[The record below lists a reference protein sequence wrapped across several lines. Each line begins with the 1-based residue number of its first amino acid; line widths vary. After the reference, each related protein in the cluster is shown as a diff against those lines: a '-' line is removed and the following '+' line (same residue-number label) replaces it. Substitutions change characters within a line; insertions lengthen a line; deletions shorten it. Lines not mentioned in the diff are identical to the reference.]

1 MKTIFNYTQKELCE
15 EIENKK
21 LNTNFDIEFDSFILL
36 PTGVKKENKK
46 VLNLILV
53 NDNIP
58 IGVIKG
64 NKNNIN
70 IFDNI
75 NFLSTIKNHL
85 CDEKPEWSICQLKNN
100 LTMITCNK
108 KLIIDVKDDSYIIS
122 LL

>member
-1 MKTIFNYTQKELCE
+1 MKTIFNYTITELYNE
-15 EIENKK
+15 VENKEI
-21 LNTNFDIEFDSFILL
+21 NTNLCVEFDSFILL
-36 PTGVKKENKK
+36 PTGRKKENKK
-46 VLNLILV
+46 LLYLALV

-58 IGVIKG
+58 IGIVKG

-85 CDEKPEWSICQLKNN
+85 CDEKPEWSICQLKNG

-108 KLIIDVKDDSYIIS
+108 KLVIDIKDDGYIIS

>member
-21 LNTNFDIEFDSFILL
+21 LSTNFDIEFDSFILL
-36 PTGVKKENKK
+36 PTGAKKENKK
-46 VLNLILV
+46 ILNLILV

-58 IGVIKG
+58 IGIVKG

-75 NFLSTIKNHL
+75 NFLSTIKNYL

-108 KLIIDVKDDSYIIS
+108 KLVIEITNGNYIIS

>member
-108 KLIIDVKDDSYIIS
+108 KLVIDIIDSNYTIS

>member
-1 MKTIFNYTQKELCE
+1 MKTIFNYTITELYNE
-15 EIENKK
+15 VENKEI
-21 LNTNFDIEFDSFILL
+21 NTNFYIEFDSFILL
-36 PTGVKKENKK
+36 PTGCKKENKK
-46 VLNLILV
+46 LLYLVLV

-58 IGVIKG
+58 VGIVKG
-64 NKNNIN
+64 DKNNIN

-75 NFLSTIKNHL
+75 NLLSTIKNHL